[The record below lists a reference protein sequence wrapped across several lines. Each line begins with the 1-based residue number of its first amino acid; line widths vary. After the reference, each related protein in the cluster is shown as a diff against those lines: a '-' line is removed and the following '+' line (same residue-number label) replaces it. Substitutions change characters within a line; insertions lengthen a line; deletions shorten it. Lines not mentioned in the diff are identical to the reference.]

1 MKLKR
6 LSWAANRA
14 DNLICTYS
22 VDITED
28 KEFTASS
35 TTFQW
40 YPADRFRSKK
50 TAMEFCQRHY
60 ASMIYSLFEDTEDA
74 ERED

>member
-22 VDITED
+22 VDITD
-28 KEFTASS
+28 NKDFRVSS
-35 TTFQW
+35 PTFQW
-40 YPADRFRSKK
+40 YPADIFRSKK
-50 TAMEFCQRHY
+50 TAMEACQRHY
-60 ASMIYSLFEDTEDA
+60 ESMVYSLFEDTDGE
-74 ERED
+74 